1 VDDIQLRREQKE
13 SAEEKVKKLGQNMKT
28 ALSVLSRSN
37 EGQLILRYIMYE
49 CNFLAPLTRETVE
62 GINKDILVGNE
73 AKRRLYLSLRQH
85 MDRETIMRI
94 EIPETASQ
102 NKGGDQCQI
111 LT

>member
-1 VDDIQLRREQKE
+1 MDDFELRREQREK
-13 SAEEKVKKLGQNMKT
+13 AEEKIKKLGQNMKT
-28 ALSVLSRSN
+28 ALSILSKSN

-49 CNFLAPLTRETVE
+49 CNFLAPLTRETAE
-62 GINKDILVGNE
+62 GINKDLMMGNE

-94 EIPETASQ
+94 EIPEAEPQ